1 MSRLLFVLL
10 LSSSF
15 LLAQNNTSGATD
27 QNHSKDSKGQ
37 ITVQGCVDR
46 ERGDYV
52 LVQQDPGMT
61 YELQG
66 ADKIKINKY
75 FGQRVEVTGTKQ
87 ASLETSSDAMAT
99 GGSPSPVTIR
109 VTSIKTIAKQC
120 SAHQV
125 AK

>member
-1 MSRLLFVLL
+1 MRRLLFVLL

-15 LLAQNNTSGATD
+15 LLAQNNAPGATD
-27 QNHSKDSKGQ
+27 QNNSKDSKGQ
-37 ITVQGCVDR
+37 ITVTGCVDR

-52 LVQQDPGMT
+52 LVKQNPAMT

-66 ADKIKINKY
+66 AGKIRVSKY
-75 FGQRVEVTGTKQ
+75 FGQRVEVTGTKLT
-87 ASLETSSDAMAT
+87 SMETSSDAMTT

-109 VTSIKTIAKQC
+109 VTSIKTISKQC
-120 SAHQV
+120 TETG

>member
-15 LLAQNNTSGATD
+15 LSAQNNNSGATD
-27 QNHSKDSKGQ
+27 QNNSKDSKGQ

-87 ASLETSSDAMAT
+87 TSLETSSDAMAA
-99 GGSPSPVTIR
+99 GGPPSPVTIR